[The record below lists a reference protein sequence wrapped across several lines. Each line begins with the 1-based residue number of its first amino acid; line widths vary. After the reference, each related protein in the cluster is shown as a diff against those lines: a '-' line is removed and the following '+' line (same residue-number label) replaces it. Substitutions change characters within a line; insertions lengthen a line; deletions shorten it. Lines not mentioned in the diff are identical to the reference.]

1 LELFGHQKSRLGM
14 ANPTRNSLQLQIQGG
29 APINCDLMTTF
40 SPIFSLPIYMY
51 TNLKLQGCQMP
62 TGSIL
67 YFNFKTN
74 KANLKLLYSDKKVP
88 MYEII
93 E

>member
-1 LELFGHQKSRLGM
+1 
-14 ANPTRNSLQLQIQGG
+14 
-29 APINCDLMTTF
+29 
-40 SPIFSLPIYMY
+40 MY